1 MELKKISYY
10 ILLLLITIS
19 QTSCKDYLTVLPENN
34 QCSFEYWET
43 KEEVEAVLA
52 VGYVNLRSSVENFLL
67 WGEGRGNGFSFL
79 STSGSDLQK
88 AAIKLRDFDILPKNQ
103 LADWSKPYSAIAMAN
118 AVIKYAPSVVDKDP
132 SFNMNMCRSFMAE
145 AFFQRTLAYFYIV
158 RTFRD
163 APFVTEPYV
172 DDSAPYILAKTDGV
186 TILKSCIADLE
197 EYQANAKEFFPEVDN
212 DNPINTKGR
221 ATRWGIHALLA
232 DIYLWLGDYD
242 NCIKHCESVINSG
255 RVGLI
260 ANSFLNYYPGNSNE
274 GIFEIQYSNP
284 KSQTNSFQ
292 TWFKAGTEGYYK
304 ISDYMT
310 NLFEQD
316 ENELRGLNYSYSE
329 AGYIWK
335 YLGVDNAT
343 ARVASENDQN
353 YIIYRLADVYLM
365 KAEALIMQDNFEAAA
380 EYIDKTRVRAGLE
393 EMTVSEDRL
402 TMLEYLLVERQK
414 EFFGEGKNW
423 FDILRIGLRSQQ
435 LSDTR
440 YKSLFIEQA
449 LKAVGATS
457 QSLGRAT
464 LSNEGSWYMPISE
477 SELQKNPLLE
487 QSEYYESIS
496 N

>member
-1 MELKKISYY
+1 MKKISYY
-10 ILLLLITIS
+10 ILLLLTTLSQIS
-19 QTSCKDYLTVLPENN
+19 CEDYLTVLPENN
-34 QCSFEYWET
+34 QSSFEYWET

-52 VGYVNLRSSVENFLL
+52 SGYINLRSSVETFLL
-67 WGEGRGNGFSFL
+67 WGEGRGNGLSFW

-88 AAIKLRDFDILPKNQ
+88 AAVKLRAFDILPING
-103 LADWSKPYSAIAMAN
+103 LADWSKPYAAIAMAN
-118 AVIKYAPSVVDKDP
+118 AVIKYAPDVVDKDP
-132 SFNMNMCRSFMAE
+132 SFDMNMCRSFMAE

-158 RTFRD
+158 RTFKD

-172 DDSAPYILAKTDGV
+172 DDSAPYIMPKEDGV
-186 TILKSCIADLE
+186 TILKSCMADLE
-197 EYQANAKEFFPEVDN
+197 EYLPNAKEFFPEVDN

-232 DIYLWLGDYD
+232 DMYLWLGDYG
-242 NCIKHCESVINSG
+242 NSIKHCNSVINSG

-260 ANSFLNYYPGNSNE
+260 GNGFLNYYPGNSNE

-284 KSQTNSFQ
+284 KSQTNSFL
-292 TWFKAGTEGYYK
+292 TWFKAGTDGYYK
-304 ISDYMT
+304 VSDYMT
-310 NLFEQD
+310 NLFEQN
-316 ENELRGLNYSYSE
+316 ENESRGLNYSYNE

-353 YIIYRLADVYLM
+353 YLVYRLADVYLM
-365 KAEALIMQDNFEAAA
+365 KAEALIMQDNYEVAG
-380 EYIDKTRVRAGLE
+380 ELIDKTRQRAGLE
-393 EMTVSEDRL
+393 KMTLSEDRL

-414 EFFGEGKNW
+414 EFFAEGKNW
-423 FDILRIGLRSQQ
+423 FDMLRIGLRSQQ
-435 LSDTR
+435 LSDVR
-440 YKSLFIEQA
+440 YKNLFIEQA
-449 LKAVGATS
+449 LKAVAATS

-464 LSNEGSWYMPISE
+464 LSNEGSWYMPFSE
-477 SELQKNPLLE
+477 SELQKNPLLV

>member
-1 MELKKISYY
+1 MEMKKIRYY
-10 ILLLLITIS
+10 ILLLLTALS
-19 QTSCKDYLTVLPENN
+19 QTSCEDYLTVLPENN
-34 QCSFEYWET
+34 QSSFEYWET

-52 VGYVNLRSSVENFLL
+52 SGYVNLRSSVETFLL
-67 WGEGRGNGFSFL
+67 WGESRGNGFSFW

-88 AAIKLRDFDILPKNQ
+88 AAVKLRDFDILPKNA
-103 LADWSKPYSAIAMAN
+103 LADWSKPYLVIAMAN
-118 AVIKYAPSVVDKDP
+118 AVIKYAPEVVAKDP
-132 SFNMNMCRSFMAE
+132 SFDINMCRSFMAE
-145 AFFQRTLAYFYIV
+145 AFLQRSLAYFYIV

-172 DDSAPYILAKTDGV
+172 DDSAPYNIGKTDGTV
-186 TILKSCIADLE
+186 ILKSCIADLL
-197 EYQANAKEFFPEVDN
+197 EYSANAKEFFPEVDN

-221 ATRWGIHALLA
+221 ATRWAIHALLA
-232 DIYLWLGDYD
+232 DMYLWLGDYE
-242 NCIKHCESVINSG
+242 NCIKHCNSVINSG

-260 ANSFLNYYPGNSNE
+260 TDGFRNYYPGNSNE

-284 KSQTNSFQ
+284 KSQTNSFL
-292 TWFKAGTEGYYK
+292 TWFKATTDGYYV

-310 NLFEQD
+310 NQFEQD
-316 ENELRGLNYSYSE
+316 DKETRGLNYSYNE

-335 YLGVDNAT
+335 YLGVDRTT
-343 ARVASENDQN
+343 ARAATENDQN
-353 YIIYRLADVYLM
+353 FLIYRLADVYLM
-365 KAEALIMQDNFEAAA
+365 KAEALIMQDKYGEAADL
-380 EYIDKTRVRAGLE
+380 IDKTRVRAGLE
-393 EMTVSEDRL
+393 EMTLSEDRL
-402 TMLEYLLVERQK
+402 TMLEYLLIERQK

-423 FDILRIGLRSQQ
+423 FDMLRIGLRSQQ
-435 LSDTR
+435 LSDSQ

-449 LKAVGATS
+449 LKAVTATS

-464 LSNEGSWYMPISE
+464 LSNEGSWYMPFSE